1 MERDF
6 PEPQE
11 PSLSTTVP
19 WTRLDS
25 AVIWAGVVQQCCAL
39 SKHTAILSLLLL
51 TREFPGVLHIDH
63 GVLCALQLFC
73 H

>member
-1 MERDF
+1 M
-6 PEPQE
+6 
-11 PSLSTTVP
+11 
-19 WTRLDS
+19 
-25 AVIWAGVVQQCCAL
+25 VQQCCAL
-39 SKHTAILSLLLL
+39 SKHTTILSLLLL